1 MRPDDRLFPDPDPDS
16 EAPRAFTDAADGGYP
31 IETDLDPDPHPA
43 PQSLPTDEDLPPPP
57 SPLSGRRLHNPIPA
71 APTAAAADDDWY
83 GPEPARSRWRII
95 TPIATLVAS
104 AGLGIWLA
112 LPTTPPP
119 QANAPTSPSTAHP
132 TAPPSSGT
140 PAARHTFTPRPTTAR
155 TRATSPTPRPEPT
168 RTRSPRPQQTT
179 ARPSPDPHPAITT
192 TVTLTVRPTRAR
204 TGTGPEEPPRPTPPT
219 TRTPA
224 CLTWDD
230 CHDDPPTG

>member
-140 PAARHTFTPRPTTAR
+140 PAARHTFTPARPPPVPAPLR
-155 TRATSPTPRPEPT
+155 PPRDPNPPAPAHHD
-168 RTRSPRPQQTT
+168 RSRPQPGPLQTPT
-179 ARPSPDPHPAITT
+179 RPSP
-192 TVTLTVRPTRAR
+192 
-204 TGTGPEEPPRPTPPT
+204 PP
-219 TRTPA
+219 
-224 CLTWDD
+224 
-230 CHDDPPTG
+230 